1 MSKDRTEAE
10 ERPLP
15 AGYRQGIITAIT
27 VFLSFSLLF
36 MKFWVFEP
44 SAVPWTPLS
53 IGAAVLLAASV
64 GCQVYA
70 LWKALQLADDM
81 VGHYQRTLRWL
92 LAGILFL
99 ICGLLIGEMTAIHF
113 L

>member
-1 MSKDRTEAE
+1 
-10 ERPLP
+10 
-15 AGYRQGIITAIT
+15 
-27 VFLSFSLLF
+27 

-44 SAVPWTPLS
+44 SAVPWTQLS

-70 LWKALQLADDM
+70 LWRALQLADDM

-92 LAGILFL
+92 LAVARHEGWPVID
-99 ICGLLIGEMTAIHF
+99 GRMAGRSAAS
-113 L
+113 